1 MTQRSAQLRAHQQN
15 IERYQR
21 LLNSNLSEV
30 ELQFVEQRLS
40 EERFALAMLQFM
52 SSSDAKKNN
61 LPDALQ

>member
-30 ELQFVEQRLS
+30 EMKFVELRLS

-52 SSSDAKKNN
+52 SSSNEKKNN